1 MRDIKYFLIFVI
13 VLFQYTTSS
22 ANVLEI
28 GGGFSESYSGEF
40 PVWSDSSIKMES
52 LSMPI
57 TISLMFDNLK
67 IGYIDYKQFARD
79 FNSTTSTYAK
89 VENNILSFS
98 YSGEIIENESL
109 SFNYFG
115 GLGLYRSY
123 YELNL
128 NNISDD
134 DYAINIIGNSS
145 NSIDPGIIAGLSYHQ
160 YFGKGFIGINFTY
173 IPSKN
178 INYEYSWVRDKYY
191 ISEWNELEEVDVG
204 GNIIFLVTGI
214 NF

>member
-1 MRDIKYFLIFVI
+1 MKDVKYFLIFVI

-98 YSGEIIENESL
+98 YSGQIIENESF
-109 SFNYFG
+109 SFNYLLF
-115 GLGLYRSY
+115 
-123 YELNL
+123 LNIL
-128 NNISDD
+128 LTLC
-134 DYAINIIGNSS
+134 YT
-145 NSIDPGIIAGLSYHQ
+145 
-160 YFGKGFIGINFTY
+160 KY
-173 IPSKN
+173 I
-178 INYEYSWVRDKYY
+178 
-191 ISEWNELEEVDVG
+191 
-204 GNIIFLVTGI
+204 
-214 NF
+214 

>member
-1 MRDIKYFLIFVI
+1 MKDLKNFLIFVI
-13 VLFQYTTSS
+13 VLFQYTKSS

-89 VENNILSFS
+89 VENNILSF
-98 YSGEIIENESL
+98 
-109 SFNYFG
+109 NYFG

-160 YFGKGFIGINFTY
+160 YFGKGFLGINFTY

-204 GNIIFLVTGI
+204 GNIIFLVTGT

>member
-1 MRDIKYFLIFVI
+1 MKNHKHFLIFVI
-13 VLFQYTTSS
+13 LLFQYTTTN

-28 GGGFSESYSGEF
+28 GGGFSESYNGEF

-57 TISLMFDNLK
+57 TISLMFDNLR

-89 VENNILSFS
+89 VENNILSF
-98 YSGEIIENESL
+98 
-109 SFNYFG
+109 NYFG

-128 NNISDD
+128 NKISSD

-145 NSIDPGIIAGLSYHQ
+145 NSIDPGIIAGLGYHQ
-160 YFGKGFIGINFTY
+160 YFGKGFLGINFTY
-173 IPSKN
+173 IPSKK
-178 INYEYSWVRDKYY
+178 INYDYSWVRNKYY
-191 ISEWNELEEVDVG
+191 ISDWNELEEVDIG
-204 GNIIFLVTGI
+204 GNIIFLVTGT

>member
-1 MRDIKYFLIFVI
+1 MKNHKHFLIFVI
-13 VLFQYTTSS
+13 LLFQYTTTN

-28 GGGFSESYSGEF
+28 GGGFSESYNGEF

-57 TISLMFDNLK
+57 TISLMFDNLR

-89 VENNILSFS
+89 VENNILSF
-98 YSGEIIENESL
+98 
-109 SFNYFG
+109 NYFG

-128 NNISDD
+128 NNISSD

-145 NSIDPGIIAGLSYHQ
+145 NSIDPGIIAGLGYHQ
-160 YFGKGFIGINFTY
+160 YFGKGFLGINFTY
-173 IPSKN
+173 IPSKK
-178 INYEYSWVRDKYY
+178 INYDYSWVGNKYY
-191 ISEWNELEEVDVG
+191 ISDWNELEEVDIG
-204 GNIIFLVTGI
+204 GNIIFLVTGT

>member
-1 MRDIKYFLIFVI
+1 MKNHKHFLIFVI
-13 VLFQYTTSS
+13 LLFQYTTTN

-28 GGGFSESYSGEF
+28 GGGFSESYNGEF

-57 TISLMFDNLK
+57 TISLMFDNLR

-89 VENNILSFS
+89 VENNILSF
-98 YSGEIIENESL
+98 
-109 SFNYFG
+109 NYFG

-128 NNISDD
+128 NNISSD

-145 NSIDPGIIAGLSYHQ
+145 NSIDPGIIAGLGYHQ
-160 YFGKGFIGINFTY
+160 YFGKGFLGINFTY
-173 IPSKN
+173 IPSKK
-178 INYEYSWVRDKYY
+178 INYDYSWVRNKYY
-191 ISEWNELEEVDVG
+191 ISDWNELEEVDIG
-204 GNIIFLVTGI
+204 GNIIFLVTGT

>member
-1 MRDIKYFLIFVI
+1 MKNHKHFLIFVI
-13 VLFQYTTSS
+13 LLFQYTTTN

-28 GGGFSESYSGEF
+28 SGGFSESYNGEF

-57 TISLMFDNLK
+57 TISLMFDNLR

-89 VENNILSFS
+89 VENNILSF
-98 YSGEIIENESL
+98 
-109 SFNYFG
+109 NYFG

-128 NNISDD
+128 NKISSD

-145 NSIDPGIIAGLSYHQ
+145 NSIDPGIIAGLGYHQ
-160 YFGKGFIGINFTY
+160 YFDKGFLGINFHTS
-173 IPSKN
+173 PQK
-178 INYEYSWVRDKYY
+178 K
-191 ISEWNELEEVDVG
+191 
-204 GNIIFLVTGI
+204 
-214 NF
+214 